1 MRSRLGLEFDLSG
14 LVLGH
19 RSNVEEWRSGCGQRQ
34 GMDSVRHPVRDAI
47 IHKPMSCHWPKILE
61 PTRGDQDP
69 KVPCA
74 VFGAFMS
81 GMRGAVIMHLKN
93 CGIGEASAQ
102 ACANFVKG
110 WTHQQP

>member
-1 MRSRLGLEFDLSG
+1 MPR
-14 LVLGH
+14 
-19 RSNVEEWRSGCGQRQ
+19 
-34 GMDSVRHPVRDAI
+34 
-47 IHKPMSCHWPKILE
+47 
-61 PTRGDQDP
+61 
-69 KVPCA
+69 A

-81 GMRGAVIMHLKN
+81 RMRGAVIMHLKN